1 MKTRV
6 EKLKSAY
13 EPLLA
18 TVAGDYLYK
27 ALLGFAE
34 VLDNSENVHEIDPD
48 LVDIYLM
55 LSFKNGTTM
64 QLTGQITDI
73 YIEKEGTPNT
83 VRLNLEDRK
92 TGVMPNTTF
101 IFSLSEIYTIQS
113 LDVVTHQRK
122 LAERY
127 AAEDREGLMPQEC
140 EVKVECQPCYADGKT
155 PNADD
160 CAKCNPA
167 TPSKKE
173 AKDGEEV

>member
-127 AAEDREGLMPQEC
+127 AAEEDRNELVEPPVVTEPTAP
-140 EVKVECQPCYADGKT
+140 VKEEEIEDGK
-155 PNADD
+155 
-160 CAKCNPA
+160 
-167 TPSKKE
+167 
-173 AKDGEEV
+173 EV

>member
-6 EKLKSAY
+6 EKLKAAY
-13 EPLLA
+13 EPLQT
-18 TVAGDYLYK
+18 TVAGDYLFK

-73 YIEKEGTPNT
+73 YIEKEGAPNT
-83 VRLNLEDRK
+83 VRINLEDRK

-101 IFSLSEIYTIQS
+101 IFSLSEIYAIQS

-127 AAEDREGLMPQEC
+127 AAEEDRNEL
-140 EVKVECQPCYADGKT
+140 VES
-155 PNADD
+155 
-160 CAKCNPA
+160 PA
-167 TPSKKE
+167 ATTPSTPVKE
-173 AKDGEEV
+173 EGTEDDKEV

>member
-6 EKLKSAY
+6 EKLNAAY
-13 EPLLA
+13 ESLQA
-18 TVAGDYLYK
+18 TVAGDYLFK

-55 LSFKNGTTM
+55 LGFKNGTTM
-64 QLTGQITDI
+64 QLTDQITDI
-73 YIEKEGTPNT
+73 YIEKDGNQTNI
-83 VRLNLEDRK
+83 VRLSLEDRK

-101 IFSLSEIYTIQS
+101 IFSLNEIYTIQS

-127 AAEDREGLMPQEC
+127 AAEEDRNEL
-140 EVKVECQPCYADGKT
+140 VET
-155 PNADD
+155 PVAT
-160 CAKCNPA
+160 APA
-167 TPSKKE
+167 TPVKE
-173 AKDGEEV
+173 EGTEDDKEV

>member
-6 EKLKSAY
+6 EKLKAAY
-13 EPLLA
+13 EPLQT
-18 TVAGDYLYK
+18 TVAGDYLFK

-34 VLDNSENVHEIDPD
+34 VLDNSENVHEVDSD

-73 YIEKEGTPNT
+73 YIEKDGNQTNII
-83 VRLNLEDRK
+83 RLSLEDRK

-101 IFSLSEIYTIQS
+101 IFSLNEIYTIQS

-127 AAEDREGLMPQEC
+127 AAEEDRNEL
-140 EVKVECQPCYADGKT
+140 VESPV
-155 PNADD
+155 
-160 CAKCNPA
+160 A
-167 TPSKKE
+167 TEPTAPVKKE
-173 AKDGEEV
+173 ETEDGEEV

>member
-6 EKLKSAY
+6 EKLKDAY
-13 EPLLA
+13 EPLQT
-18 TVAGDYLYK
+18 TVAGDYLFK

-34 VLDNSENVHEIDPD
+34 VLDNSENVHEVDPD

-64 QLTGQITDI
+64 QLTGQITDV
-73 YIEKEGTPNT
+73 YIEKEGNQTNI
-83 VRLNLEDRK
+83 VRLSLEDRK

-101 IFSLSEIYTIQS
+101 IFSLNEVYTIQS

-127 AAEDREGLMPQEC
+127 AAEEDRTEL
-140 EVKVECQPCYADGKT
+140 VEPT
-155 PNADD
+155 VTTV
-160 CAKCNPA
+160 PA
-167 TPSKKE
+167 KKE
-173 AKDGEEV
+173 AADGQSK

>member
-6 EKLKSAY
+6 EKLRAAY
-13 EPLLA
+13 EPLQA
-18 TVAGDYLYK
+18 TVAGDYLFK

-34 VLDNSENVHEIDPD
+34 VLDNSENVHEVDPD

-73 YIEKEGTPNT
+73 YIEEEGNQTNI
-83 VRLNLEDRK
+83 VRLSLEDRK

-101 IFSLSEIYTIQS
+101 IFSLNEIYTIQS
-113 LDVVTHQRK
+113 LDVVMHQRK

-127 AAEDREGLMPQEC
+127 AAEEDRNELVETPVATTP
-140 EVKVECQPCYADGKT
+140 VK
-155 PNADD
+155 
-160 CAKCNPA
+160 
-167 TPSKKE
+167 
-173 AKDGEEV
+173 EEVDGQSK

>member
-6 EKLKSAY
+6 EKLKDAY
-13 EPLLA
+13 EPLQT
-18 TVAGDYLYK
+18 TVAGDYLFQ

-55 LSFKNGTTM
+55 LGFKNGTTM

-73 YIEKEGTPNT
+73 YIEKEGNQTNI
-83 VRLNLEDRK
+83 VRLSLEDRK

-101 IFSLSEIYTIQS
+101 IFSLNEIYTIQS

-127 AAEDREGLMPQEC
+127 AAEEDRNELVESPVATGPTAP
-140 EVKVECQPCYADGKT
+140 VKE
-155 PNADD
+155 
-160 CAKCNPA
+160 
-167 TPSKKE
+167 KE
-173 AKDGEEV
+173 AEDGEEV

>member
-6 EKLKSAY
+6 EKLTAAY
-13 EPLLA
+13 EPLQT
-18 TVAGDYLYK
+18 TVAGDYLFK

-73 YIEKEGTPNT
+73 YIEKDGNQTNI
-83 VRLNLEDRK
+83 VRLSLEDRK

-101 IFSLSEIYTIQS
+101 IFSLNEIYTIQS

-127 AAEDREGLMPQEC
+127 AAEEDREELTSTQEC
-140 EVKVECQPCYADGKT
+140 KSCYADGKT
-155 PNADD
+155 PNAED
-160 CAKCNPA
+160 CTKCNPA

-173 AKDGEEV
+173 TEDGEEV